1 MGGGA
6 RLALGLLNP
15 RGRARYSTLTLIWDR
30 GISVIYEKFGFAY
43 SERRRAAMP
52 CATRPDHIII
62 NHISPHRGKRTN
74 INTHVHATTC
84 LAITNAIRGALPLRN
99 AHDPIAWIYSRP
111 RSGVAAG
118 RSVL

>member
-1 MGGGA
+1 MQYDTPLYVNRRSVPIDWGGNSYLGA
-6 RLALGLLNP
+6 GAL
-15 RGRARYSTLTLIWDR
+15 RAGDAVRDT
-30 GISVIYEKFGFAY
+30 
-43 SERRRAAMP
+43 
-52 CATRPDHIII
+52 TRPDHIII